1 MLILKNKFVNN
12 NYILK
17 MLTAGLIL
25 KGWEVKQ
32 IKHKYIDIKNSFIFD
47 FKKEIF
53 IKNFLISNEKN
64 NYNNRN
70 IKLLLNKKEIKELL
84 IKLKKF
90 KILPFEIFLIKHI
103 IKVKIVIV
111 LNKNKNKI
119 NKCNI

>member
-17 MLTAGLIL
+17 ILTAGLIL

-32 IKHKYIDIKNSFIFD
+32 IKCKYIDIKNSFIFD

-70 IKLLLNKKEIKELL
+70 IKLLLNKREIKEIL

-103 IKVKIVIV
+103 IKVNIVVV
-111 LNKNKNKI
+111 LNKNKNI
-119 NKCNI
+119 ISKCNI

>member
-32 IKHKYIDIKNSFIFD
+32 IKYKYIDIKNSFIFS

-53 IKNFLISNEKN
+53 IKNFLISNKKN

-84 IKLKKF
+84 IKLRKF
-90 KILPFEIFLIKHI
+90 KILPFEIFLIKNL
-103 IKVKIVIV
+103 IKLNIVIV
-111 LNKNKNKI
+111 LNKENAIFKR
-119 NKCNI
+119 